1 MNDSQKNNLLIHY
14 LNIYLSKQGLLM
26 KPVLR
31 SIKQTLTRSELI
43 STKQF
48 QSVIKFIE
56 REPEFRG
63 MNRNQITHFF
73 GPLIKGTQ
81 IEKTTI
87 STLDPYFKETSCH
100 IPIHS

>member
-1 MNDSQKNNLLIHY
+1 MNNSEKNNLLIHY

-31 SIKQTLTRSELI
+31 SIKQTLTRSERI

-56 REPEFRG
+56 REPELRG
-63 MNRNQITHFF
+63 MNRNQITHF
-73 GPLIKGTQ
+73 I
-81 IEKTTI
+81 
-87 STLDPYFKETSCH
+87 
-100 IPIHS
+100 